1 MQNSKVI
8 QLMDEYPDSRRHPL
22 LIENPDWDVLTG
34 ALEEWASIAGNMDTK
49 SALQVLRLIIEVTY
63 VMGYETGSKNG

>member
-1 MQNSKVI
+1 MQNNKI
-8 QLMDEYPDSRRHPL
+8 TQLINNYPDSRRHPL
-22 LIENPDWDVLTG
+22 FIENPDWDVLNG
-34 ALEEWASIAGNMDTK
+34 ALWEWASVVGNMDTK